1 MTQNERL
8 RRMIPQEVLDP
19 LLDQDLCELDYDFL
33 CFADVYAAVADVIP
47 KNFIVVDFG
56 CYMGAQ
62 AYFFQEHRGYIGIDD
77 FDDWWAQ
84 GTQRFSTWN
93 TTMVTGRIEDVVPV
107 IADASYIFAIC
118 SYVPDEKAQ
127 QMVAEKYQNHL
138 VFYPSGIND
147 IVGVNAGKLRE
158 VFDRYHEEALGKMQ

>member
-1 MTQNERL
+1 MNQNERL
-8 RRMIPQEVLDP
+8 RRMIPMEIIDS

-33 CFADVYAAVADVIP
+33 CFSDVYGAVADVIP
-47 KNFIVVDFG
+47 KDFIIVDFG

-62 AYFFQEHRGYIGIDD
+62 AYFFQEHRGYVGIDD

-84 GTQRFSTWN
+84 GTQRFSTEN
-93 TTMVTGRIEDVVPV
+93 SLMVTGRIEDIVPT
-107 IADASYIFAIC
+107 IPDASYIFAIC

-127 QMVAEKYQNHL
+127 QMVAEKYRNHL

-147 IVGVNAGKLRE
+147 IAGVNAGKLRE
-158 VFDRYHEEALGKMQ
+158 VFRKYHEEAMGAMQ